1 MQGGE
6 EHGAGSWDG
15 CGTGGLA
22 PAPPEWGPGAGGAGQ
37 PTIPKV
43 SHGWQG
49 VGARTFPDPNK
60 RDQKKSN
67 VNLGCQNMQ
76 VGHCQVSVS

>member
-1 MQGGE
+1 MLAAGTAVVEVGWLLHPQSGGP
-6 EHGAGSWDG
+6 GSG
-15 CGTGGLA
+15 GTGQ
-22 PAPPEWGPGAGGAGQ
+22 PP
-37 PTIPKV
+37 IPKV

-76 VGHCQVSVS
+76 IGHCQVSVS